1 MDSIEKKME
10 RMIREGGEGKVYFPD
25 DFFECG
31 SDKGISKALQRLVA
45 RGVLMRMSRGLYCS
59 PIEDRHWGMGKLM
72 AGADSVLEKYKYR
85 DGFRTALCGCAAQNA
100 LGLSEQVVM
109 NPVFSTDGPSRRI
122 HYRDGLRPIILEH
135 VSPRIFNYKSRIVM
149 LTVLALEDIGPKDL
163 WEFDTERMEE
173 IYAEIPYEEI
183 REDLKST
190 PRWIRDIILQIK
202 GMSNKKFNKYDGR
215 VQRHAS

>member
-59 PIEDRHWGMGKLM
+59 PRQSKWGMGALP
-72 AGADSVLEKYKYR
+72 ADTIKILDKFKQR
-85 DGFRTALCGCAAQNA
+85 DGFRTGPCSCEAQNA

-109 NPVFSTDGPSRRI
+109 NPIFSTDGPSRRI
-122 HYRDGLRPIILEH
+122 HYHDGFRPIILEH
-135 VSPRIFNYKSRIVM
+135 ISPRIFNYKSRIVM

-190 PRWIRDIILQIK
+190 PRWIRDIILQMK

-215 VQRHAS
+215 VQRHAL